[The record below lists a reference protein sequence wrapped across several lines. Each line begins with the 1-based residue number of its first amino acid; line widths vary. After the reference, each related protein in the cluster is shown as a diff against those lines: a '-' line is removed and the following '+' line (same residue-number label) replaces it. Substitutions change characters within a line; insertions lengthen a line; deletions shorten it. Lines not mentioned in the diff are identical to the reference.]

1 MSGLSWKEF
10 VDGGYIIAGSPKTV
24 RDRLTE
30 ALKTLRCGH
39 LMALLQFGSMPSEVT
54 RMSTELFARE
64 VMPHMRGLWSEY
76 QDRWSPHPLPQS
88 KRANRRASEAP
99 NGAAPGAPQPASA
112 ASEASK

>member
-39 LMALLQFGSMPSEVT
+39 LMALLQFGSMPAEVT
-54 RMSTELFARE
+54 RNSTDLFARE
-64 VMPHMRGLWSEY
+64 VMPHLRGLWSEY

-88 KRANRRASEAP
+88 ERAKPAQVGGA
-99 NGAAPGAPQPASA
+99 NGAASGAPRQAAA
-112 ASEASK
+112 ASEVAK